1 MKGETVVS
9 PTGLK
14 ESLGINR
21 IDCPRPPCGGVEI
34 VAEYPRLSNPEMGTE
49 NENPGALAGATGADL
64 HGSRVADEDSLKRT
78 EAARALAAAV
88 SDCDPRDRIPLLKR
102 LLDYHLGIGRGFFL
116 APGDW
121 S

>member
-49 NENPGALAGATGADL
+49 NENPGALAGATGAEL
-64 HGSRVADEDSLKRT
+64 HSWSEWLDDTSNSVNTASAFPILAQHWG
-78 EAARALAAAV
+78 LAA
-88 SDCDPRDRIPLLKR
+88 
-102 LLDYHLGIGRGFFL
+102 
-116 APGDW
+116 
-121 S
+121 